1 MQKNKKF
8 SGNAVFVL
16 ALLMI
21 LSGTISMSDSG
32 GSKPPVDTC
41 NDGID
46 NDGDGAAD
54 GQDFECNPQAP
65 MYDGDEDGS
74 HQQGGNVKE

>member
-1 MQKNKKF
+1 LQKNKKF

-16 ALLMI
+16 AMLMI
-21 LSGTISMSDSG
+21 LGGTISMSDSG
-32 GSKPPVDTC
+32 NSQPPDTC
-41 NDGID
+41 SDGID

-54 GQDFECNPQAP
+54 SQDFECNPTAP

-74 HQQGGNVKE
+74 HDQSQGVKE

>member
-16 ALLMI
+16 AMLMI
-21 LSGTISMSDSG
+21 LGGTISMSDDG
-32 GSKPPVDTC
+32 GKPATPDTC

-54 GQDFECNPQAP
+54 SDDFECKPNAP

-74 HQQGGNVKE
+74 HNQGGQVKE

>member
-16 ALLMI
+16 AMLMI
-21 LSGTISMSDSG
+21 LGGTISMSDS
-32 GSKPPVDTC
+32 SPPVDTC

-54 GQDFECNPQAP
+54 GADFECNSEAP

-74 HQQGGNVKE
+74 HDQSDMGLRE

>member
-16 ALLMI
+16 AMLMI
-21 LSGTISMSDSG
+21 LGGTISMSDSG
-32 GSKPPVDTC
+32 DSQRPDTC
-41 NDGID
+41 SDGID

-54 GQDFECNPQAP
+54 SQDFECNPQAP

-74 HQQGGNVKE
+74 HDQSQGVKE